1 MFSDTSPFK
10 PTLKNTKIRRNTNEN
25 TKNHQRIRS
34 SNLMQEEEEDD
45 DENKEKIEEED
56 EEESEEE
63 QKEIC
68 QKRKKTKNISDN
80 F

>member
-1 MFSDTSPFK
+1 MMISESE
-10 PTLKNTKIRRNTNEN
+10 RRREG
-25 TKNHQRIRS
+25 H
-34 SNLMQEEEEDD
+34 EEDGD
-45 DENKEKIEEED
+45 RKGHKRG

-68 QKRKKTKNISDN
+68 QKRKKTENISDN